1 MWCVGIVRDVTT
13 LGIMRCGIEFLE
25 SMFVTSYGC
34 DCEHLSSPVRV
45 PSMDIVDIDI
55 LTNLHQ

>member
-1 MWCVGIVRDVTT
+1 MLWCVGIVLLRHWA
-13 LGIMRCGIEFLE
+13 LCGVALNLE